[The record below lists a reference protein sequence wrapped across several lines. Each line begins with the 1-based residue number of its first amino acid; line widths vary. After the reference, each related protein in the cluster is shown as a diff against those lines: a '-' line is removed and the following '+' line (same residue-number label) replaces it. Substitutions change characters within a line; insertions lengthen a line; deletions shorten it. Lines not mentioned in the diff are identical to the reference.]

1 MSSMR
6 VKIISHVRRVTIP
19 AALLLTILAVAG
31 VPAPAAGQTTGST
44 GTVQDPPPV
53 SCITDSPVDPLGPG
67 YLLDRGEFATIDHPK
82 AGLETAPYGIN
93 NQGQIVG
100 GYDGPGFIFHGFLLD
115 RGRYSTFD
123 LPGASKTTGLRIN
136 DRGQILGLYEDA
148 RGGCHGFLLDQGRY
162 TTIDFPGAPTQTLG
176 LNDHGDVV
184 GTYVDIDG
192 ETRRN
197 VAFMRDKDG
206 YSPIPIPG
214 ALQSAA
220 FDINDQGQVLGAYLD
235 KDGTSRY
242 LSSARVTSRSS
253 MCLERCSSCPSAST
267 TADTSW
273 ASTSTPISSATASF
287 SRTARLPRSITRS
300 LPWTARPTTS
310 TIEGRSSVCTSRPGR
325 ATPLPQ
331 MWRARPTRSACP
343 AGLQSKCGKECRND
357 PAKLNAHPSSSHRRR
372 RSIRHLAGAG
382 SVSASGATA
391 EDPPPLSCIVDEPTD
406 PLGPG

>member
-242 LSSARVTSRSS
+242 FVFGEGDLEIIDVLGAVQLLPFGINNRGHVVGFYLDTDLVRHGFIFQNGTVTTIDHPLASLDSEAHDINDRGQIVGLYESPGSRDTAAADVES
-253 MCLERCSSCPSAST
+253 
-267 TADTSW
+267 TADTIGLSRR
-273 ASTSTPISSATASF
+273 API
-287 SRTARLPRSITRS
+287 
-300 LPWTARPTTS
+300 
-310 TIEGRSSVCTSRPGR
+310 
-325 ATPLPQ
+325 Q
-331 MWRARPTRSACP
+331 MWK
-343 AGLQSKCGKECRND
+343 G
-357 PAKLNAHPSSSHRRR
+357 
-372 RSIRHLAGAG
+372 
-382 SVSASGATA
+382 VSQ
-391 EDPPPLSCIVDEPTD
+391 
-406 PLGPG
+406 